1 MRSLKPVLM
10 GLPMVSIFCL
20 TMGAWQND
28 AFSQPSPGATPTF
41 TGTGIPSVL
50 PSISPLPTVSVA
62 SGAVGQYLTNQTG
75 RSLYIFQADTP
86 GSGTSTCTGQCELV
100 WPPFLV
106 PNNETPQA
114 AGRGIDSSLLGTI
127 QRNNGGVQSNQ
138 ATYNGWPLYFYAED
152 TAPGQTN
159 GQGINSF
166 NNLWYLINPAGAP
179 ITPAPAP
186 TPNPTPSL

>member
-1 MRSLKPVLM
+1 
-10 GLPMVSIFCL
+10 
-20 TMGAWQND
+20 
-28 AFSQPSPGATPTF
+28 
-41 TGTGIPSVL
+41 
-50 PSISPLPTVSVA
+50 
-62 SGAVGQYLTNQTG
+62 
-75 RSLYIFQADTP
+75 
-86 GSGTSTCTGQCELV
+86 
-100 WPPFLV
+100 V

-114 AGRGIDSSLLGTI
+114 AGTGIDSSLLGTI

>member
-1 MRSLKPVLM
+1 MNPILA
-10 GLPMVSIFCL
+10 GLPMLAALFL
-20 TMGAWQND
+20 TMDPWQNN
-28 AFSQPSPGATPTF
+28 AFSQPSPGATPSI

-50 PSISPLPTVSVA
+50 PSVSPSPIVSVT
-62 SGAVGQYLTNQTG
+62 SGPAGQYLTNQTG
-75 RSLYIFQADTP
+75 RSLYIFNADSP

-114 AGRGIDSSLLGTI
+114 ATGVNSSLLGTI
-127 QRNNGGVQSNQ
+127 QRNDGGVQSNQ
-138 ATYNGWPLYFYAED
+138 ATYNGWPLYFYAQD

-159 GQGINSF
+159 GQGISSF

-179 ITPAPAP
+179 LTAAPVPAP
-186 TPNPTPSL
+186 TPSS